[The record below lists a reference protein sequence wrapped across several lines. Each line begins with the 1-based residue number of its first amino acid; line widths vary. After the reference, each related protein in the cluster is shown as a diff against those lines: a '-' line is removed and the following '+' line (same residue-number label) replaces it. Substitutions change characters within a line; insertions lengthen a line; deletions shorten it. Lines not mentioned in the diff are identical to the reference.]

1 MVVAETS
8 RLIISEFAITDAPFY
23 LQLLNTPKWIKY
35 IGDRHVK
42 TIAEAKAYLLEKTI
56 PAYSK
61 QGFGFYK
68 LTNKETQKPIGTA
81 GLISREKLQHPD
93 IGFAL
98 LPEYESK
105 GFGHEAS
112 IKILDLAQNKFNLKR
127 VLGITLEHNLASIK
141 LLEKL
146 GLHFEKKVKPFEDD
160 KELLLFAKDLS

>member
-8 RLIISEFAITDAPFY
+8 RLIISEFTTADAPFY
-23 LQLLNTPKWIKY
+23 LELLNTPKWIKY

-42 TIAEAKAYLLEKTI
+42 NIEEAKTYLLEKTI

-68 LTNKETQKPIGTA
+68 LTHKTSNKIIGTA
-81 GLISREKLQHPD
+81 GLISREKLQYPD

-98 LPEYESK
+98 LPEFEGK
-105 GFGHEAS
+105 GFGYESS
-112 IKILDLAQNKFNLKR
+112 IKILELAQFKFNIER
-127 VLGITLEHNLASIK
+127 VLGITLEHNTASIK

-146 GLHFEKKVKPFEDD
+146 GLQFEKIVKPFDGDE
-160 KELLLFAKDLS
+160 ELLLFAKDLS